1 MKHMKD
7 MSREELIFIGHRINR
22 LQKEAEEI
30 LPTTIGLEAANLG
43 LAIVKCRLY
52 REALKKEYNTRK

>member
-7 MSREELIFIGHRINR
+7 MSKDELIFVGHRINR
-22 LQKEAEEI
+22 LQKQAEEL

-43 LAIVKCRLY
+43 LAIIKCRMY
-52 REALKKEYNTRK
+52 RERLKQEYNSRK

>member
-7 MSREELIFIGHRINR
+7 MSKDELIFVGHRINR

-52 REALKKEYNTRK
+52 RDALKKEYNNRK

>member
-1 MKHMKD
+1 MKNMKD
-7 MSREELIFIGHRINR
+7 MSQDELIFIGHRINR
-22 LQKEAEEI
+22 LQKQAEEI

-52 REALKKEYNTRK
+52 REALRKEYNNRK